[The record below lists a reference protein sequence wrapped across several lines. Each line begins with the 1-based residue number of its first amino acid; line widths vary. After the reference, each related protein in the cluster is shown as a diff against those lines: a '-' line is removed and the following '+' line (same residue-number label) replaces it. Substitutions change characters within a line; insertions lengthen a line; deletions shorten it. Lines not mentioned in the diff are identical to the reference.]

1 MGQYLSRQSRYVGIF
16 IATAVAIGAAV
27 AVRRTSIPLV
37 APASATTI
45 VRGGDLVVS
54 MRTEPASFNR
64 LARRDTSTDLVSIL
78 TQAKLV
84 RVNRASQE
92 VEPWLATSWTRSD
105 DGLHYTM
112 KLRPNVTFSDG
123 QPFTADDVVFSFAAV
138 YDERT
143 SSILADSLQ
152 ADGKNLTVGAIDPLT
167 IIVTFPAPFGPGVR
181 ILDNL
186 PIFPKHKLQAAL
198 DAGTLASAWDL
209 KTPPGEMAGLGPF
222 VLSEYLPGQRLVFAR
237 NPHYFLADAAGT
249 PLPYLDRITVQIV
262 PDQNAEML
270 ALEAGQIDMTTDAM
284 RPEDYAPLR
293 RAADAGRLQLL
304 DLGVAYDADSLWF
317 NLKPGAFAGD
327 PRASWIQRDELRRAI
342 SMAVDRK
349 RFADTVFL
357 GAGVPVF
364 GPETPA
370 NREWFSTDVPQTPY
384 DPAGAKAL
392 LASIAPGQAVRFTL
406 LTQKGRTSLER
417 GSAVI
422 RDELNKIG
430 VTVDVVPL
438 DGNALVQRFI
448 SGAGYDAIYFRAAA
462 TDTDPALTP
471 DFWFSFGSAHMWN
484 IAERTPATP
493 WERQIDTLMAQQIA
507 SSDLPERKRLFV
519 EVQKVFAAH
528 QPAVYFAAPRVFVA
542 ASTRVTHLEPS
553 LIRPQL
559 LWAPDRVAV
568 STAARRTH

>member
-1 MGQYLSRQSRYVGIF
+1 MSRQSRYVGLF
-16 IATAVAIGAAV
+16 IATAVAVGAGIAIG
-27 AVRRTSIPLV
+27 VRRSPPDRLGT
-37 APASATTI
+37 PAVTATA
-45 VRGGDLVVS
+45 RGGDLVVS
-54 MRTEPASFNR
+54 MRTEPQSFNR
-64 LARRDTSTDLVSIL
+64 LAKRDASTELVSIL

-92 VEPWLATSWTRSD
+92 IEPWLAASWTRSD
-105 DGLHYTM
+105 DGLRYTM
-112 KLRPNVTFSDG
+112 KLRPNVTFADG
-123 QPFTADDVVFSFAAV
+123 DAFTADDVLFSFAAA

-143 SSILADSLQ
+143 ASTLADALQ
-152 ADGKNLTVGAIDPLT
+152 VNGKKLTVTAIDPLT
-167 IIVTFPAPFGPGVR
+167 IVVTFPSAYGPGVR

-209 KTPPGEMAGLGPF
+209 KTPPGEMTGLGPF
-222 VLSEYLPGQRLVFAR
+222 VLTAYQPGQRLEFAR
-237 NPHYFLADAAGT
+237 NPKYFLADAAGT
-249 PLPYLDRITVQIV
+249 PLPYLDRVTVEII

-270 ALEAGQIDMTTDAM
+270 ALEAGQTDMTTDAM

-293 RAADAGRLQLL
+293 RAADAGRVQLL

-317 NLKPGAFAGD
+317 DLKPGAFAGD

-349 RFADTVFL
+349 LFADTVFL
-357 GAGVPVF
+357 GAGAPVF

-370 NREWFSTDVPQTPY
+370 NREWFSTEVPETPH

-392 LASIAPGQAVRFTL
+392 IESIAPGQTVRFTL

-422 RDELNKIG
+422 RDELKKIG
-430 VTVDVVPL
+430 VIVDVVAL
-438 DGNALVQRFI
+438 DGNALIQRFV

-471 DFWFSFGSAHMWN
+471 DFWFSSGSAHMWD
-484 IAERTPATP
+484 IAEPTPATA
-493 WERQIDTLMAQQIA
+493 WEQQIDALMAKQIA
-507 SSDLPERKRLFV
+507 SSHLAERKRLFV
-519 EVQKVFAAH
+519 EVQKIFAEH

-542 ASTRVTHLEPS
+542 ASTRVTHLQPA

-559 LWAPDRVAV
+559 LWAADRVAV
-568 STAARRTH
+568 NGAPRVTH

>member
-1 MGQYLSRQSRYVGIF
+1 LTRQSRRIGVLIGTFVAVG
-16 IATAVAIGAAV
+16 AAVAIG
-27 AVRRTSIPLV
+27 VRRPSSARLSA
-37 APASATTI
+37 APPAAAI
-45 VRGGDLVVS
+45 RGGDLVVS
-54 MRTEPASFNR
+54 MHTEPASFNR
-64 LARRDTSTDLVSIL
+64 LARRDASTELVSIL

-105 DGLHYTM
+105 DGLRYTM
-112 KLRPNVTFSDG
+112 TLRPNVTFSDG
-123 QPFTADDVVFSFAAV
+123 HPFTADDVVFSVAAA

-143 SSILADSLQ
+143 ASVLADSLQ
-152 ADGKNLTVGAIDPLT
+152 ANGKKLTVTAVDPHT
-167 IIVTFPAPFGPGVR
+167 VVVTFPAPFGPGVR

-198 DAGTLASAWDL
+198 DAGTLASAWNL
-209 KTPPGEMAGLGPF
+209 RTPLDEIAGLGPF
-222 VLSEYLPGQRLVFAR
+222 VLAAYQPGQRLVFAR
-237 NPHYFLADAAGT
+237 NPHYFLQDAAGV
-249 PLPYLDRITVQIV
+249 PLPYLDRVTVQII

-270 ALEAGQIDMTTDAM
+270 ALEAGETDMTTDAM

-293 RAADAGRLQLL
+293 RAADSGRLQLL
-304 DLGVAYDADSLWF
+304 DLGVGYDADSLWF
-317 NLKPGAFAGD
+317 NLKPGAFAHD

-342 SMAVDRK
+342 SMAVDRT
-349 RFADTVFL
+349 RFANTVFL

-370 NREWFSTDVPQTPY
+370 NREWFSSAVPQTPH

-392 LASIAPGQAVRFTL
+392 IERIAAGQPVRFTL

-422 RDELNKIG
+422 RDELQKIG
-430 VTVDVVPL
+430 VVVDVVPL
-438 DGNALVQRFI
+438 EGNALIQRFV

-484 IAERTPATP
+484 IAESTPATD
-493 WERQIDTLMAQQIA
+493 WERRIDALMAQQIG
-507 SSDLPERKRLFV
+507 SSDLQERKRLFI
-519 EVQKVFAAH
+519 EVQKIFAEH

-542 ASTRVTHLEPS
+542 ASARVTNVNPA

-568 STAARRTH
+568 TAAPRVTH

>member
-1 MGQYLSRQSRYVGIF
+1 LTRQSRRIGVLIGTFVAVG
-16 IATAVAIGAAV
+16 AAVAIG
-27 AVRRTSIPLV
+27 VRRPSSARLSA
-37 APASATTI
+37 APPAAAI
-45 VRGGDLVVS
+45 RGGDLVVS
-54 MRTEPASFNR
+54 MHTEPASFNR
-64 LARRDTSTDLVSIL
+64 LARRDASTELVSIL

-105 DGLHYTM
+105 DGLRYTM
-112 KLRPNVTFSDG
+112 TLRPNVTFSDG
-123 QPFTADDVVFSFAAV
+123 HPFTADDVVFSVAAA

-143 SSILADSLQ
+143 ASVLADSLQ
-152 ADGKNLTVGAIDPLT
+152 ANGKKLTVTAVDPHT
-167 IIVTFPAPFGPGVR
+167 VVVTFPAPFGPGVR

-198 DAGTLASAWDL
+198 DAGTLASAWNL
-209 KTPPGEMAGLGPF
+209 RTPLDEIAGLGPF
-222 VLSEYLPGQRLVFAR
+222 VLSAYQPGQRLVFAR
-237 NPHYFLADAAGT
+237 NPHYFLQDAAGV
-249 PLPYLDRITVQIV
+249 PLPYLDRVTVQII

-270 ALEAGQIDMTTDAM
+270 ALEAGETDMTTDAM

-293 RAADAGRLQLL
+293 RAADSGRLQLL
-304 DLGVAYDADSLWF
+304 DLGVGYDADSLWF
-317 NLKPGAFAGD
+317 NLKPGAFAHD

-342 SMAVDRK
+342 SMAVDRT
-349 RFADTVFL
+349 RFANTVFL

-370 NREWFSTDVPQTPY
+370 NREWFSSAVPQTPH

-392 LASIAPGQAVRFTL
+392 IERIAAGQPVRFTL

-422 RDELNKIG
+422 RDELQKIG
-430 VTVDVVPL
+430 VVVDVVPL
-438 DGNALVQRFI
+438 EGNALIQRFV

-484 IAERTPATP
+484 IAESTPATD
-493 WERQIDTLMAQQIA
+493 WERRIDALMAQQIG
-507 SSDLPERKRLFV
+507 SSDLQERKRLFI
-519 EVQKVFAAH
+519 EVQKIFAEH

-542 ASTRVTHLEPS
+542 ASARVTNVNPA

-568 STAARRTH
+568 TAAPRVTH

>member
-1 MGQYLSRQSRYVGIF
+1 MTV
-16 IATAVAIGAAV
+16 VAIGAAV
-27 AVRRTSIPLV
+27 AVGVRRPSSSQVTAAPSV
-37 APASATTI
+37 APM
-45 VRGGDLVVS
+45 RGGDLVVS

-64 LARRDTSTDLVSIL
+64 LAKRDASTELVSIL

-84 RVNRASQE
+84 RVNRASQQ

-105 DGLHYTM
+105 DGLRYTM

-123 QPFTADDVVFSFAAV
+123 HPFTADDVVFSFAAA

-143 SSILADSLQ
+143 TSVLADALQ
-152 ADGKNLTVGAIDPLT
+152 ANGKKLTVAAVDPLT
-167 IIVTFPAPFGPGVR
+167 VIVTFPAPFGPGVR

-186 PIFPKHKLQAAL
+186 PIFPKHTLQAAL
-198 DAGTLASAWDL
+198 DAGTLASAWNL
-209 KTPPGEMAGLGPF
+209 ETPPAALVGLGPF
-222 VLSEYLPGQRLVFAR
+222 VLAEYLPGQRLVFAR
-237 NPHYFLADAAGT
+237 NPRYCLQDAAGRQ
-249 PLPYLDRITVQIV
+249 LPYLDRITVQII

-270 ALEAGQIDMTTDAM
+270 ALEAGQIDMATDAM

-317 NLKPGAFAGD
+317 NLKPGAFAHD
-327 PRASWIQRDELRRAI
+327 LRASWIQRDELRRAI

-357 GAGVPVF
+357 GAGIPVF

-370 NREWFSTDVPQTPY
+370 NREWFSSDVPQTPH

-392 LASIAPGQAVRFTL
+392 VDSIAAGQTVRFTL

-422 RDELNKIG
+422 RDELQKIG
-430 VTVDVVPL
+430 VLVDVVPL
-438 DGNALVQRFI
+438 DGNALIQRFV

-484 IAERTPATP
+484 IAEPTPATA

-507 SSDLPERKRLFV
+507 SSDLQERKRLFA
-519 EVQKVFAAH
+519 EVQKIFAEH

-542 ASTRVTHLEPS
+542 ASTRVTNLKPA

-568 STAARRTH
+568 TAAARQTH